1 MKSNDYTTKRERIAL
16 CLSARKLWDGKK
28 RNTNL
33 LLVGLKKTTMRLKNS
48 NALFDLNEKQR
59 NKKPVQNEQSSKKT
73 ASLAA
78 KVLRQK
84 TSTKTAKSLA
94 ASVLTQ
100 APDKKKKNAKLIL

>member
-1 MKSNDYTTKRERIAL
+1 MGN
-16 CLSARKLWDGKK
+16 KLVNKWVFCAQK
-28 RNTNL
+28 
-33 LLVGLKKTTMRLKNS
+33 
-48 NALFDLNEKQR
+48 LFLAK
-59 NKKPVQNEQSSKKT
+59 NEQSSKKT

-100 APDKKKKNAKLIL
+100 APDKKKRKR